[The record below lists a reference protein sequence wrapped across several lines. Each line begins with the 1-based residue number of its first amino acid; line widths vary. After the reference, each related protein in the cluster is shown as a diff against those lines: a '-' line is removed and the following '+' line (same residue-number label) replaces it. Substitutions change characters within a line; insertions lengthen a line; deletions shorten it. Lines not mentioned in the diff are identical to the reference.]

1 MSKQIKV
8 STIIPEVPD
17 NYLTLVGEENRGI
30 LDQLRKITKEE
41 MSKIYQNK
49 DHEVRLNH
57 SEERILRKKK
67 ELEALKIKAYTGQF
81 KSNQD
86 ITPLRQRIMRRATTE
101 QAEVKMD
108 KFDLLNQT
116 LTRTRE
122 EYEGKK
128 PI

>member
-1 MSKQIKV
+1 
-8 STIIPEVPD
+8 
-17 NYLTLVGEENRGI
+17 
-30 LDQLRKITKEE
+30 
-41 MSKIYQNK
+41 
-49 DHEVRLNH
+49 LNH
-57 SEERILRKKK
+57 SEERILRKRK